1 MLGTLKR
8 VGYIKT
14 GAFGLL
20 ILAMSACSAT
30 FENHGYA
37 PTDTDLEQILVGVD
51 TRDTVAD
58 AVGRPTSF
66 GVLETGGWYYTQ
78 SRWRHFAFKAPKVID
93 RQLVA
98 ITYTDAGVVENVERF
113 TLDDGRVV
121 ALSRRVT
128 DSNIKGIPFI
138 RQLLGNFGNLDA
150 SQLLSQ

>member
-1 MLGTLKR
+1 MLKLVEHIR
-8 VGYIKT
+8 I

-20 ILAMSACSAT
+20 ILAVGACAAT
-30 FENHGYA
+30 FENHGYV
-37 PTDTDLEQILVGVD
+37 PTDADLEQIIVGVD

-66 GVLETGGWYYTQ
+66 GVLESGGWYYAQ
-78 SRWRHFAFKAPKVID
+78 SRWRNFAFKAPKIID

-98 ITYTDAGVVENVERF
+98 ITYTEAGVVENIERF

-128 DSNIKGIPFI
+128 NSNVKGISFI
-138 RQLLGNFGNLDA
+138 RQLLGNFGNFNA
-150 SQLLSQ
+150 GQLLGQ